1 MLEWECL
8 TLDKNI
14 ADCTAEDTY
23 TTYKRN
29 TLFGQHVSRWQN
41 FKKKEKKYVR
51 RDNKLSDIVDRK
63 RRKGTGVD
71 SDQTQ
76 EEAPSNRD
84 TMYDIL

>member
-29 TLFGQHVSRWQN
+29 TLFGQYVSRWQN
-41 FKKKEKKYVR
+41 FKKKEKEYVR
-51 RDNKLSDIVDRK
+51 RENKLSDILERT